1 MGVYRA
7 RDVFR
12 VPGLLSLARL
22 PLAIAFPFVVDRP
35 GLALAVLLAAG
46 LSDVLDGWIARR
58 FAQVTPTG
66 AALDPVTDKIFVLT
80 VAITL
85 VLRAYLSP
93 GDVVLLSTREIGEL
107 PLVMWLATSPRAR
120 RMRADTTSANAPG
133 KLATALQFAAATSAL
148 FRSSITPVLVL
159 VTAAAG
165 TVAATVY
172 WVRALREVRAVR
184 DLRDVREASHQ

>member
-107 PLVMWLATSPRAR
+107 PLVTWLATSPRAR

-133 KLATALQFAAATSAL
+133 KVATALQFAAATSAL

-184 DLRDVREASHQ
+184 DMGEASHQ